1 MRTHFSS
8 LNRIEASH
16 GVVGYPSYPPRLCRL
31 RLAVHGTVRPLFAQL
46 DQINTSRVCAA
57 YSHRF
62 PRSVK
67 RNPPIGSCI
76 RWVCLARE
84 KPQDYLQG
92 CWRELEVKFDRLY
105 RHLSAGRSFQLYG
118 V

>member
-8 LNRIEASH
+8 LGRTEASH
-16 GVVGYPSYPPRLCRL
+16 SIVGYPSFLPPLCRL
-31 RLAVHGTVRPLFAQL
+31 RLAVHGIVRPLFARL

-57 YSHRF
+57 YSYRF

-67 RNPPIGSCI
+67 INPPIRSYI
-76 RWVCLARE
+76 RWVCLVPE
-84 KPQDYLQG
+84 KPHDYLQG

-105 RHLSAGRSFQLYG
+105 RHLSAGRSLQLYG